1 MVNEFLSGPN
11 AILIEEKSLTFSTT
25 TEIAN
30 FIALIVEGG
39 KAEVRSSDKFV
50 LGSLN
55 DWFLNRD
62 MRISNLW
69 YLNHRYNNEETIKAI
84 LTIVS
89 YRFICP
95 VYIDGQEVNIRYA
108 GR

>member
-1 MVNEFLSGPN
+1 MVNDFLSSPN

-30 FIALIVEGG
+30 FIALIVEGDE
-39 KAEVRSSDKFV
+39 AEAKSSDKFI

-62 MRISNLW
+62 TRISNLW
-69 YLNHRYNNEETIKAI
+69 YLNHRYNNEEAI
-84 LTIVS
+84 NAVLKTVA
-89 YRFICP
+89 YRFKCI
-95 VYIDGQEVNIRYA
+95 VYIEGKEIHWRTL
-108 GR
+108 